1 MSLPVFT
8 ALDFETTGTV
18 RGYRSLPWQLGAVT
32 LRGGRVD
39 FDGPSFDT
47 LIRVPETHRFSP
59 HAPGTYRSRRP
70 EIAAAPEFHTLWP
83 ALNAVLSGSIPVA
96 HNAATERGIL
106 RAFAPMT
113 VYPKWV
119 DTLRLARR
127 IWPGLPGYAL
137 GDLIRLLG
145 LGPRLAEAVPGRGA
159 HDAYYDA
166 VACALLLEH
175 ILTLPGWR
183 NADPDDLILA

>member
-1 MSLPVFT
+1 MNLPAFT
-8 ALDFETTGTV
+8 ALDFETTGMV
-18 RGYRSLPWQLGAVT
+18 RGFQSLPWQLGAVT
-32 LRGGRVD
+32 LRDGHID
-39 FDGPSFDT
+39 TDGPSFDT

-70 EIAAAPEFHTLWP
+70 EIAQAPEFHVIWPTLHDC
-83 ALNAVLSGSIPVA
+83 LTRTVPVA

-113 VYPKWV
+113 AYPRWV

-127 IWPGLPGYAL
+127 IWPGLPSYAL
-137 GDLIRLLG
+137 GDLIALLG
-145 LGPRLAEAVPGRGA
+145 LGSRLSEIVPGREA

-166 VACALLLEH
+166 VACGLLLEY

-183 NADPDDLILA
+183 DAELDDLVNA